1 MIAYELENIATLN
14 VKGTDYRCVI
24 IWNMSDSDAINSLS
38 NFELN
43 DKGSLRIR
51 ILMQLKHL

>member
-24 IWNMSDSDAINSLS
+24 WNMSDSDVINSLS